1 VLPSTS
7 RAESFGIAVLEAQAM
22 GVPAVVTD
30 VGTGTVEAIAP
41 GETGLVVPPGN
52 PAALAAAIK
61 EIFADRLRG
70 EMMGRHARERA
81 VALHSVPHA
90 ADQLREIY
98 ARAVSSG
105 ANGGAQRP
113 VNWSARTADARGR

>member
-1 VLPSTS
+1 
-7 RAESFGIAVLEAQAM
+7 M

-41 GETGLVVPPGN
+41 GKTGLVVPPGN

-70 EMMGRHARERA
+70 EMMGQHARERA
-81 VALHSVPHA
+81 VALHSVPRA

-113 VNWSARTADARGR
+113 VN